1 MLKHDHDL
9 KNDLRDKD
17 WYERDKPEVYQTSFL
32 RSENQVQNLD
42 LSLNVF
48 GLDQFYIVM
57 LFSHDYRFN
66 SETRISTISLFA
78 KDSGRV
84 QSIDMVSQ
92 IKPKLGVS
100 VLKI

>member
-1 MLKHDHDL
+1 
-9 KNDLRDKD
+9 
-17 WYERDKPEVYQTSFL
+17 
-32 RSENQVQNLD
+32 
-42 LSLNVF
+42 
-48 GLDQFYIVM
+48 M